1 MQGKITIACST
12 ILGVFLGWALH
23 SLWIQVLLPQTDSD
37 RGAPTQTSNAD
48 PSLRRDAQRSASLNL
63 RNTDASLFRDN
74 ADVKIFRGLLN
85 RVTQLQAEGDHSG
98 AIETL
103 LQASLEISNLPE
115 GAEFEFTLAETMD
128 RASRELIS
136 QERYAVLDQI
146 YERLT
151 LELPEYAEYYLKLGL
166 LRIRMGNEPAAFQ
179 PLAQIQNHSRY
190 GAHARRLLIQLE
202 ESQTVAATWVEE
214 IPLSV
219 RSGQYAVEAIVDPD
233 RNGRK
238 ATIRLLVDTG
248 AAITA
253 IDASVLSG
261 LGYNLNERSEYFAT
275 ANGVVQAPVVTL
287 GALSIGESSVNR
299 LTIGAL
305 NFDAQKNIDGLLG
318 MNFLRHFKFH
328 LNQDSQKL
336 ELQRRAD

>member
-23 SLWIQVLLPQTDSD
+23 SLWIQFFLPQTDSNWD
-37 RGAPTQTSNAD
+37 APTQMSNAD
-48 PSLRRDAQRSASLNL
+48 PSLRRDAQRSASLNQ

-85 RVTQLQAEGDHSG
+85 TVSQLQAEGDHSG

-233 RNGRK
+233 RNGRE

-253 IDASVLSG
+253 IDASVLSR
-261 LGYNLNERSEYFAT
+261 LGYNLNEVGIFRNRKWCCASPSRDAWRTF
-275 ANGVVQAPVVTL
+275 
-287 GALSIGESSVNR
+287 IGESSVNR

>member
-1 MQGKITIACST
+1 M
-12 ILGVFLGWALH
+12 
-23 SLWIQVLLPQTDSD
+23 
-37 RGAPTQTSNAD
+37 SNAD
-48 PSLRRDAQRSASLNL
+48 PSLRRDAQRSASLNQK
-63 RNTDASLFRDN
+63 NTDASLFRDN

-85 RVTQLQAEGDHSG
+85 TVSQLQAEGDHSG

-233 RNGRK
+233 RNGREE
-238 ATIRLLVDTG
+238 TIRLLVDTG

-253 IDASVLSG
+253 IDASVLSR

>member
-1 MQGKITIACST
+1 
-12 ILGVFLGWALH
+12 
-23 SLWIQVLLPQTDSD
+23 
-37 RGAPTQTSNAD
+37 
-48 PSLRRDAQRSASLNL
+48 
-63 RNTDASLFRDN
+63 
-74 ADVKIFRGLLN
+74 
-85 RVTQLQAEGDHSG
+85 
-98 AIETL
+98 
-103 LQASLEISNLPE
+103 
-115 GAEFEFTLAETMD
+115 AETMD

-233 RNGRK
+233 RNGK
-238 ATIRLLVDTG
+238 EATIRLLVDTG

-253 IDASVLSG
+253 IDASVLSR

>member
-1 MQGKITIACST
+1 MQGKITIACSI

-23 SLWIQVLLPQTDSD
+23 WLWIQVLLPQTDSD
-37 RGAPTQTSNAD
+37 RVSQTQMTKAE
-48 PSLRRDAQRSASLNL
+48 PSLHRDLQRPASVNQ
-63 RNTDASLFRDN
+63 RNTDASVFRDN
-74 ADVKIFRGLLN
+74 ADVKVFRSLLN
-85 RVTQLQAEGDHSG
+85 AVSKLQGEGDHSG

-103 LQASLEISNLPE
+103 LQASLVISNLPE
-115 GAEFEFTLAETMD
+115 GAEFESTLAGTMD

-136 QERYAVLDQI
+136 QERYAVLDQL

-151 LELPEYAEYYLKLGL
+151 LELPEYAEYFLKLGL
-166 LRIRMGNEPAAFQ
+166 LRIRMGNEPAAFP
-179 PLAQIQNHSRY
+179 PLAQIQNHSQY

-214 IPLSV
+214 IPL
-219 RSGQYAVEAIVDPD
+219 RLRGGQYAVEATVDPD
-233 RNGRK
+233 RNGRE
-238 ATIRLLVDTG
+238 ATVRLLVDTG

-253 IDASVLSG
+253 IDASLLSR

-287 GALSIGESSVNR
+287 GALSIGESSVNK

-305 NFDAQKNIDGLLG
+305 NFDAQKNVDGLLG
-318 MNFLRHFKFH
+318 MNFLRHFKFR
-328 LNQDSQKL
+328 LNQDSRKL

>member
-1 MQGKITIACST
+1 MTIACST
-12 ILGVFLGWALH
+12 IFGVFLGWALH

-37 RGAPTQTSNAD
+37 RVSPTQMSNAD
-48 PSLRRDAQRSASLNL
+48 PLLRRDAQRSASSNQG
-63 RNTDASLFRDN
+63 NTDASEFRDN
-74 ADVKIFRGLLN
+74 ADVKVFRGLLN
-85 RVTQLQAEGDHSG
+85 TVSKLQGEGDHSG

-115 GAEFEFTLAETMD
+115 GAEFESTLAETID

-136 QERYAVLDQI
+136 QERYAVLDQL

-179 PLAQIQNHSRY
+179 PLAQIQNHSHY

-219 RSGQYAVEAIVDPD
+219 KGGQYAVEATVDPD
-233 RNGRK
+233 RNGRE

-253 IDASVLSG
+253 IDASVLSR

-287 GALSIGESSVNR
+287 GALSIGQSSVNR

-318 MNFLRHFKFH
+318 MNFLRHFKFR
-328 LNQDSQKL
+328 LNQDSQNL